1 MERRLERIEASM
13 AACSS
18 AVGPLSAIL
27 RRIESI
33 LAVGRG
39 ILLGAP
45 SQEMSDSPAAYAA
58 TTWHSDQRARLTEY
72 RPGRPQMPADHRCAP
87 GGCAEPPPPLP
98 AGVEGFHQGWAD
110 RKLDMSRSVIPLL
123 GGSLLVGAAPT
134 SRYHTRNIATQ
145 NYDILIFLGI
155 IGIAVLISAS
165 NYIKRYN

>member
-1 MERRLERIEASM
+1 M

-45 SQEMSDSPAAYAA
+45 IAGMSNSPAAHAA
-58 TTWHSDQRARLTEY
+58 TAWHTDQRARLTTI
-72 RPGRPQMPADHRCAP
+72 RPSRPQMPADHRCAP

-98 AGVEGFHQGWAD
+98 AGVEGF
-110 RKLDMSRSVIPLL
+110 SVTP
-123 GGSLLVGAAPT
+123 S
-134 SRYHTRNIATQ
+134 S
-145 NYDILIFLGI
+145 ILIGLAAAAVIGLGLFVILAVRKRVKI
-155 IGIAVLISAS
+155 ITQD
-165 NYIKRYN
+165 